1 MRSRFAKLLLCP
13 VLAQSIVSC
22 SMESRFIGENQAGA
36 ASFAEPVVGDPMTQE
51 FPGAGETPTSGSAS
65 AVNSTLANYTLIRG
79 RPLPLADG
87 WLDVTTSPAG
97 EYTSCLKFPAR
108 CSFRQISSGLTFT
121 RHALPMPFASA
132 SGWCSGLN
140 YNGAKGWSLPTYA
153 QFDRGFNAGV
163 DGISSLIVT
172 DDPKMTNWDQQFWV
186 KSKECLQMD
195 DGNDACIVSPGIAGV
210 GSSLSLVSEGV
221 QSPSA
226 NAVICV
232 KDKSE

>member
-1 MRSRFAKLLLCP
+1 
-13 VLAQSIVSC
+13 
-22 SMESRFIGENQAGA
+22 MESHFIGENQAGA

-121 RHALPMPFASA
+121 HHALPMPFASA
-132 SGWCSGLN
+132 SDWCSGLN
-140 YNGAKGWSLPTYA
+140 YNGEKGWSLPTYG
-153 QFDRGFNAGV
+153 QFDQAYNGGV
-163 DGISSLIVT
+163 KGIKSVVVAE
-172 DDPKMTNWDQQFWV
+172 DPGLTFWDQKFWV
-186 KSKECLQMD
+186 KSKECLLPD
-195 DGNDACIVSPGIAGV
+195 DGYDACIVSPALAG
-210 GSSLSLVSEGV
+210 GSSPPILDQEGT
-221 QSPSA
+221 QST
-226 NAVICV
+226 NAHSVICV
-232 KDKSE
+232 KDKSQ